1 MKNPKIVIPVI
12 AFLLFLGLWS
22 MVVASYEANAPQ
34 PNGETL
40 SFEIGE
46 TKAVTNDSVVLFLTR
61 NASGWTCEDNGGG
74 EVRMCVQDSTGQNLF
89 FFHTDKIGEEDLIN
103 PGTLILYGE
112 WEYIGKGG

>member
-1 MKNPKIVIPVI
+1 MKNHRIVLSVI

-22 MVVASYEANAPQ
+22 AVVAIYEANAPQ

-40 SFEIGE
+40 SFEVGE

-61 NASGWTCEDNGGG
+61 NTNGWTCEDNEGG
-74 EVRMCVQDSTGQNLF
+74 EVRMCVQNSTGQNLF
-89 FFHTDKIGEEDLIN
+89 FLNTDKIGEEDLAN
-103 PGTLILYGE
+103 PGTLILYDE